1 MRLLAALALVLVC
14 LPALPQDNQLTAQQ
28 KAAGWRLLFD
38 GKTMHGWLDPARKNV
53 PGLSWALEDGTLTT
67 VLKPRI
73 EEDLI
78 SKDSYAD
85 FELEF
90 DWRVSERGNTGLKYR
105 LQREIFVDNTTVK
118 PGPNGFEGVLG
129 RELAAKASN
138 RKKLAPDAK
147 GFVYTVAFEFQLID
161 DKRHPDALRGP
172 DRQTGALYSMIP
184 PTASPARPAG
194 EWNHGRLVVK
204 GKHVEHWVNGE
215 KVLDASLDDPR
226 VISGVEKRWKPAP
239 EILSDLKNPKL
250 SGPIALQHHGD
261 RVWFRNL
268 RIRELR

>member
-1 MRLLAALALVLVC
+1 MRLLAVLTLVL
-14 LPALPQDNQLTAQQ
+14 LPAAAQDNTLTRRQISD
-28 KAAGWRLLFD
+28 GWRLLFD
-38 GKTMHGWLDPARKNV
+38 GKTMRGWQDPAKKTV
-53 PGLSWALEDGTLTT
+53 PGSAWAVEDGALTT

-78 SKDSYAD
+78 SAGSFSD

-90 DWRVSERGNTGLKYR
+90 DWRVAERGNTGLKYR
-105 LQREIFVDNTTVK
+105 LQREIFVDNSTVK
-118 PGPNGFEGVLG
+118 PGPSGFEGILG
-129 RELAAKASN
+129 REIATKASDRTKLAAG
-138 RKKLAPDAK
+138 AK

-161 DKRHPDALRGP
+161 DQRHPDALRGP

-184 PTASPARPAG
+184 AASKPAKAAG

-215 KVLDASLDDPR
+215 KVLDALLDDPR
-226 VISGVEKRWKPAP
+226 VIAGVEKRWKPAP
-239 EILSDLKNPKL
+239 EILNDLKNPRP

-261 RVWFRNL
+261 RVWFKNL
-268 RIRELR
+268 RIREVK

>member
-1 MRLLAALALVLVC
+1 MRLLAALALVC
-14 LPALPQDNQLTAQQ
+14 LPALAQDNHLTPQQ
-28 KAAGWRLLFD
+28 TAAGWRLLFD
-38 GKTMHGWLDPARKNV
+38 GKTMHGWQDPAGKIV
-53 PGLSWALEDGTLTT
+53 PGSSWTIEDGSLTT

-78 SKDSYAD
+78 SSGSFSD

-90 DWRVSERGNTGLKYR
+90 DWRVAERGNTGLKYR
-105 LQREIFVDNTTVK
+105 LQREIFVDQSTVK
-118 PGPNGFEGVLG
+118 PGPNGFEGILG

-138 RKKLAPDAK
+138 RARLAPEAQ

-184 PTASPARPAG
+184 ASGSPAKPAG
-194 EWNHGRLVVK
+194 EWNHGKLVVR

-215 KVLDASLDDPR
+215 KVLDASLDDAR
-226 VISGVEKRWKPAP
+226 VIGGVEKRWKPAP
-239 EILSDLKNPKL
+239 DILSDLTHPKP
-250 SGPIALQHHGD
+250 SGPVALQHHGD
-261 RVWFRNL
+261 RVWFKNL
-268 RIRELR
+268 RIRDLR